1 MKKNGI
7 LKNKIPVK
15 NNEGA
20 IIANLVLI
28 SSIDRDLSQVTRL
41 LTKWRNNNRNCFFTD
56 FTATEESTLNWIKNF
71 WLASNHQE
79 LFLVEIENKF
89 VGHFGFK
96 NLTKNSV
103 LLDNAIRGETGGEAK
118 LFFYTGMT
126 LIEWIF
132 SNTEVQIIEGFIFCD
147 NIPAIMLNRQLG
159 FQGWEKIYLKKMIV
173 KDKIIYEKLD
183 QPNEHDQ
190 LRSMYNIHLN
200 RKSWMSN
207 KGMND

>member
-1 MKKNGI
+1 MIKNVI
-7 LKNKIPVK
+7 LKNNLPVK
-15 NNEGA
+15 DNEGA
-20 IIANLVLI
+20 IIANLVPI
-28 SSIDRDLSQVTRL
+28 SSIDHDLSHVAKL
-41 LTKWRNNNRNCFFTD
+41 LSKWRNDNRNCFLTEFTV
-56 FTATEESTLNWIKNF
+56 TEESTLNWIKNF

-118 LFFYTGMT
+118 LFFYVGMT

-132 SNTEVQIIEGFIFCD
+132 SNTEVQIIDGSIFCD

-159 FQGWEKIYLKKMIV
+159 FQGWEKIYLKKVIV
-173 KDKIIYEKLD
+173 EDKIIYEKLD
-183 QPNEHDQ
+183 QPNEYDQ

-200 RKSWMSN
+200 RESWMS
-207 KGMND
+207 KRGMNE